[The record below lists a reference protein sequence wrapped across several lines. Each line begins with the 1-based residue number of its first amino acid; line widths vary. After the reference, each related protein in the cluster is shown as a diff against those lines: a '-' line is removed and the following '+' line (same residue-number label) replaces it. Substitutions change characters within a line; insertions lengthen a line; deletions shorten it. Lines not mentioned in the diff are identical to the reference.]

1 MLKADFHI
9 HTKYSMD
16 CRNELE
22 DIVKRCQKLG
32 LNCITIADHDAVE
45 GGLELQ
51 KIAPFKV
58 IVAEEVQTYN
68 GEVMGMFL
76 KKRIASGIPLQQA
89 IAAIKEQGGLVNI
102 PHPFDPMR
110 GLRLNADEFN
120 KLASQIDLIEVFNA
134 RVPTTQTN
142 TKAVN
147 FAKEH
152 NLPGTAGSDSHS
164 ILELGSVA
172 VTMNDFN
179 TPAEF
184 LAALRT
190 ATIEGKRASPFVH
203 FHSTVAKIK
212 KIF

>member
-1 MLKADFHI
+1 
-9 HTKYSMD
+9 MD
-16 CRNELE
+16 CHNELE

-32 LNCITIADHDAVE
+32 LTCIAIADHDAVE

-58 IVAEEVQTYN
+58 IVAEEIQTYN

-76 KKRIASGIPLQQA
+76 KKRIASGIPLEKA
-89 IAAIKEQGGLVNI
+89 IAAIKEQSGLVNI

-110 GLRLNADEFN
+110 GLRLNAEEFN
-120 KLASQIDLIEVFNA
+120 KLAPQIDLIEVFNA
-134 RVPTTQTN
+134 RVPNTQTN
-142 TKAVN
+142 TKAEI

-164 ILELGSVA
+164 IIELGSVA

-184 LAALRT
+184 LTALRT

-203 FHSTVAKIK
+203 FHSTIAKLK

>member
-32 LNCITIADHDAVE
+32 LTCIAIADHDAVE

-76 KKRIASGIPLQQA
+76 KKRIASGIPLQHA

>member
-16 CRNELE
+16 CHNELE

-32 LNCITIADHDAVE
+32 LTCIAIADHDAVQ

-51 KIAPFKV
+51 KLAPFKV
-58 IVAEEVQTYN
+58 IVAEEVLTHQ

-110 GLRLNADEFN
+110 GLRVSADEFE
-120 KLASQIDLIEVFNA
+120 KLAPQIDLIEVFNA

-142 TKAVN
+142 TKAEN
-147 FAKEH
+147 FAREH

-164 ILELGSVA
+164 IVEMGSVA

-190 ATIEGKRASPFVH
+190 AKIEGKRASPFVH
-203 FHSTVAKIK
+203 FHSTIAKIK

>member
-16 CRNELE
+16 CHNELE

-32 LNCITIADHDAVE
+32 LTCIAIADHDAVE

-76 KKRIASGIPLQQA
+76 KKRIASGIPLQHA

>member
-16 CRNELE
+16 CHNELE

-32 LNCITIADHDAVE
+32 LTCIAIADHDAVE

-58 IVAEEVQTYN
+58 IVAEEIQTYN

-76 KKRIASGIPLQQA
+76 KKRIASGIPIEKA
-89 IAAIKEQGGLVNI
+89 VAAIKEQGGLVNI

-120 KLASQIDLIEVFNA
+120 RLAPHIDLIEVFNA
-134 RVPTTQTN
+134 RVPNTQTN
-142 TKAVN
+142 TKAEN

-164 ILELGSVA
+164 IIELGSVA

-184 LAALRT
+184 LTALRT
-190 ATIEGKRASPFVH
+190 ATIDGKRASPFVH
-203 FHSTVAKIK
+203 FHSTLAKIK

>member
-1 MLKADFHI
+1 
-9 HTKYSMD
+9 MD
-16 CRNELE
+16 CHNELE

-32 LNCITIADHDAVE
+32 LTCIAIADHDAVE

-76 KKRIASGIPLQQA
+76 KKRIASGIPIEKA

-110 GLRLNADEFN
+110 GLRLNADEFE
-120 KLASQIDLIEVFNA
+120 KLAPQIDLIEVFNA

-142 TKAVN
+142 IKAAN

-164 ILELGSVA
+164 IVEMGSVA
-172 VTMNDFN
+172 VTMNDFS

-184 LAALRT
+184 LVALRT

>member
-1 MLKADFHI
+1 VLKADFHI

-16 CRNELE
+16 CHNELE

-32 LNCITIADHDAVE
+32 LTCIAIADHDAVE

-110 GLRLNADEFN
+110 GLRLNAEEFN
-120 KLASQIDLIEVFNA
+120 KLALQIDLIEVFNA
-134 RVPTTQTN
+134 RVPTAQTN
-142 TKAVN
+142 TKAEN
-147 FAKEH
+147 FARQH

-164 ILELGSVA
+164 IAEMGSVA

-184 LAALRT
+184 LAAIKT
-190 ATIEGKRASPFVH
+190 ATIQGKRASPFVH
-203 FHSTVAKIK
+203 FHSTMAKIK

>member
-1 MLKADFHI
+1 
-9 HTKYSMD
+9 MD
-16 CRNELE
+16 CHNELE

-32 LNCITIADHDAVE
+32 LTCIAIADHDAVE

-76 KKRIASGIPLQQA
+76 KKRIASGIPLQHA

-120 KLASQIDLIEVFNA
+120 KLTSQIDLIEVFNA

>member
-1 MLKADFHI
+1 MLRADFHI

-16 CRNELE
+16 CSNELE

-32 LNCITIADHDAVE
+32 LTCIAIADHDAVE

-51 KIAPFKV
+51 KLAPFKV
-58 IVAEEVQTYN
+58 IVAEEILTYD
-68 GEVMGMFL
+68 GEIMGMFL
-76 KKRIASGIPLQQA
+76 KQRIASGIPIGKA

-110 GLRLNADEFN
+110 GLRLDEDEFD
-120 KLASQIDLIEVFNA
+120 KLAPQIDLIEVFNA
-134 RVPTTQTN
+134 RVLSAQTN
-142 TKAVN
+142 KEAVN

-164 ILELGSVA
+164 IAEMGSVA

-184 LAALRT
+184 LAALKT
-190 ATIEGKRASPFVH
+190 AKIVGKRASPFVH
-203 FHSTVAKIK
+203 FHSTMAKIK

>member
-16 CRNELE
+16 CHNELA
-22 DIVKRCQKLG
+22 DIVKRCQKLD
-32 LNCITIADHDAVE
+32 LTCIAIADHDAVE

-51 KIAPFKV
+51 KMAPFKV
-58 IVAEEVQTYN
+58 IVAEEVLTHQ

-76 KKRIASGIPLQQA
+76 KKRIPSGIPLQLA

-102 PHPFDPMR
+102 PHPFDPIR
-110 GLRLNADEFN
+110 GLRVSPDEFE
-120 KLASQIDLIEVFNA
+120 KLAPQIDLIEVFNA

-142 TKAVN
+142 TKAEN
-147 FAKEH
+147 FARAH

-164 ILELGSVA
+164 IAEMGSVA
-172 VTMNDFN
+172 VTMNDFS

-184 LAALRT
+184 LTALKT
-190 ATIEGKRASPFVH
+190 AKIEGKRASPFVH
-203 FHSTVAKIK
+203 FHSTMAKIK

>member
-1 MLKADFHI
+1 
-9 HTKYSMD
+9 MD
-16 CRNELE
+16 CHNELE

-32 LNCITIADHDAVE
+32 LTCIAIADHDAVE

-58 IVAEEVQTYN
+58 IVAEEIQTYN

-76 KKRIASGIPLQQA
+76 KKRIASGIPIEKA

-110 GLRLNADEFN
+110 GLRLNADEFE
-120 KLASQIDLIEVFNA
+120 KLAPQIDLIEVFNA

-142 TKAVN
+142 IKAAN

-164 ILELGSVA
+164 IVEMGSVA
-172 VTMNDFN
+172 VTMNDFS

-184 LAALRT
+184 LVALRT
-190 ATIEGKRASPFVH
+190 ATIEGRRASPFVH
-203 FHSTVAKIK
+203 FHSTLAKIK

>member
-32 LNCITIADHDAVE
+32 LNCIAIADHDAVE

-76 KKRIASGIPLQQA
+76 KKRIASGIPLQHA

-190 ATIEGKRASPFVH
+190 ATIEGQRASPFVH

>member
-16 CRNELE
+16 CHNELE

-32 LNCITIADHDAVE
+32 LTCIAIADHDAVE

-110 GLRLNADEFN
+110 GLRLNAEEFN
-120 KLASQIDLIEVFNA
+120 KFAPQIDLIEVFNA

>member
-1 MLKADFHI
+1 
-9 HTKYSMD
+9 MD

>member
-76 KKRIASGIPLQQA
+76 KKRIASGIPLQHA

>member
-16 CRNELE
+16 CSNELE
-22 DIVKRCQKLG
+22 DIIKRCLKLG
-32 LNCITIADHDAVE
+32 LNCIAIADHDAVE

-51 KIAPFKV
+51 KLAPFKV
-58 IVAEEVQTYN
+58 IDAEEILTYD
-68 GEVMGMFL
+68 GEIMGMFL
-76 KKRIASGIPLQQA
+76 KQRIASGIPIHKA
-89 IAAIKEQGGLVNI
+89 IAAIKEQGGLVYI

-110 GLRLNADEFN
+110 GLRLDEDEFD
-120 KLASQIDLIEVFNA
+120 KLAPQIDLIEVFNA
-134 RVPTTQTN
+134 RVLSAQTN
-142 TKAVN
+142 KEAVN

-164 ILELGSVA
+164 IAEMGSVA

-184 LAALRT
+184 LAALKT
-190 ATIEGKRASPFVH
+190 AKIVGKRASPLVH
-203 FHSTVAKIK
+203 FHSTLAKIK

>member
-16 CRNELE
+16 CHNELE

-32 LNCITIADHDAVE
+32 LTCIAIADHDAVE

-110 GLRLNADEFN
+110 GLRLNAEEFN
-120 KLASQIDLIEVFNA
+120 KLALQIDLIEVFNA
-134 RVPTTQTN
+134 RVPTAQTN
-142 TKAVN
+142 TKAEN
-147 FAKEH
+147 FARQH

-164 ILELGSVA
+164 IAEMGSVA

-184 LAALRT
+184 LAAIKT
-190 ATIEGKRASPFVH
+190 ATIQGKRASPFVH
-203 FHSTVAKIK
+203 FHSTMAKIK

>member
-32 LNCITIADHDAVE
+32 LTCIAIADHDAVE

>member
-1 MLKADFHI
+1 LLKADFHI

-16 CRNELE
+16 CHNELE

-32 LNCITIADHDAVE
+32 LTCIAIADHDAVE

>member
-16 CRNELE
+16 CHNELE

-32 LNCITIADHDAVE
+32 LTCIAIADHDAVE

-58 IVAEEVQTYN
+58 IVAEEVLTHQ

-76 KKRIASGIPLQQA
+76 KKRIAGGIPLQQA

-110 GLRLNADEFN
+110 GLRVSADEFE
-120 KLASQIDLIEVFNA
+120 KLAPQIDLIEVFNA

-142 TKAVN
+142 TKAEN
-147 FAKEH
+147 FAGEH

-164 ILELGSVA
+164 IPEMGSVA

-179 TPAEF
+179 NPAEF

-190 ATIEGKRASPFVH
+190 AKIEGKRASPFVH
-203 FHSTVAKIK
+203 FHSTLAKIK

>member
-32 LNCITIADHDAVE
+32 LNCIAIADHDAVE

-76 KKRIASGIPLQQA
+76 KKRIASGIPLQHA

-203 FHSTVAKIK
+203 FHSTLAKIK

>member
-1 MLKADFHI
+1 VLKADFHI

-16 CRNELE
+16 CHNELE

-32 LNCITIADHDAVE
+32 LTCIAIADHDAVE

-76 KKRIASGIPLQQA
+76 KKRIASGIPIEKA

-110 GLRLNADEFN
+110 GLRLNADEFE
-120 KLASQIDLIEVFNA
+120 KLAPQIDLIEVFNA

-142 TKAVN
+142 IKAAN

-164 ILELGSVA
+164 IVEMGSVA
-172 VTMNDFN
+172 VTMNDFS

-184 LAALRT
+184 LVALRT
-190 ATIEGKRASPFVH
+190 ATIEGRRASPFVH
-203 FHSTVAKIK
+203 FHSTLAKIK

>member
-22 DIVKRCQKLG
+22 DIVKRCQKLC
-32 LNCITIADHDAVE
+32 LNCIAIADHDAVE

-120 KLASQIDLIEVFNA
+120 KLAPQIDMIEVFNA

-142 TKAVN
+142 TKAEN
-147 FAKEH
+147 FAREH

-164 ILELGSVA
+164 IAEMGSVA
-172 VTMNDFN
+172 VAMNDFT

>member
-32 LNCITIADHDAVE
+32 LTCIAIADHDAVE

-120 KLASQIDLIEVFNA
+120 
-134 RVPTTQTN
+134 
-142 TKAVN
+142 
-147 FAKEH
+147 
-152 NLPGTAGSDSHS
+152 NLRRRLT
-164 ILELGSVA
+164 
-172 VTMNDFN
+172 
-179 TPAEF
+179 
-184 LAALRT
+184 
-190 ATIEGKRASPFVH
+190 
-203 FHSTVAKIK
+203 
-212 KIF
+212 

>member
-1 MLKADFHI
+1 VLKADFHI

-16 CRNELE
+16 CHNELE

-32 LNCITIADHDAVE
+32 LTCIAIADHDAVE

-76 KKRIASGIPLQQA
+76 KKRIASGIPLQHA

>member
-32 LNCITIADHDAVE
+32 LTCIAIADHDAVE

-110 GLRLNADEFN
+110 GLRLNAEEFN
-120 KLASQIDLIEVFNA
+120 KFAPQIDLIEVFNA

>member
-32 LNCITIADHDAVE
+32 LNCIAIADHDAVE

-76 KKRIASGIPLQQA
+76 KKRIASGIPLQHA

-152 NLPGTAGSDSHS
+152 NLPGTAGSDSRRDN
-164 ILELGSVA
+164 E
-172 VTMNDFN
+172 
-179 TPAEF
+179 
-184 LAALRT
+184 
-190 ATIEGKRASPFVH
+190 
-203 FHSTVAKIK
+203 
-212 KIF
+212 

>member
-16 CRNELE
+16 CHNELE
-22 DIVKRCQKLG
+22 GIVKRCQKLG
-32 LNCITIADHDAVE
+32 LTCIAIADHDAVQ

-58 IVAEEVQTYN
+58 IVAEEVLTHQ

-76 KKRIASGIPLQQA
+76 KKRIAGGIPLQQA

-110 GLRLNADEFN
+110 GLRVSADEFE
-120 KLASQIDLIEVFNA
+120 KLAPQIDLIEVFNA

-142 TKAVN
+142 TRAEN
-147 FAKEH
+147 FAREH

-164 ILELGSVA
+164 IVEMGSVA

-190 ATIEGKRASPFVH
+190 AKIEGKRASPFVH
-203 FHSTVAKIK
+203 FHSTLAKIK